1 MRLSERHFGIGAEG
15 VCLLYPSDR
24 ADFRMVVYNL
34 DGTAATMGG
43 NAIGCLAKY
52 AYDRGIIPPE
62 RLSVSVETAGGVRAV
77 RLYKR
82 NGIVRAA
89 EVAMGRARFESVAV
103 PVELPVPR
111 VLDYAVDVGR
121 GYRITCVN
129 VGNPHAVA
137 FVEDVDTLDVASEG
151 PLLEHAPIFPERV
164 NAEFVRVLDET
175 TLRMRVWERGSGE
188 TWACG
193 TGATAVCVATIM
205 LGHAGKKGEELTVIA
220 KGGTLK
226 LTHLANNHVILRGP
240 AVTVFEGVIDI
251 PDEVINK

>member
-1 MRLSERHFGIGAEG
+1 
-15 VCLLYPSDR
+15 
-24 ADFRMVVYNL
+24 
-34 DGTAATMGG
+34 MGG
-43 NAIGCLAKY
+43 NTIGCLAKY

-175 TLRMRVWERGSGE
+175 TLRMRVWERCLLYTSPSPRD
-188 TWACG
+188 A
-193 TGATAVCVATIM
+193 
-205 LGHAGKKGEELTVIA
+205 
-220 KGGTLK
+220 
-226 LTHLANNHVILRGP
+226 
-240 AVTVFEGVIDI
+240 
-251 PDEVINK
+251 